1 MADWLKPTIT
11 SNYVTF
17 VDEVKERDFDAI
29 SLQLNAL
36 VNPPIGSV
44 KLVRSP
50 VKFQQ
55 WAAGG
60 TWTELVLS
68 VEGGGTG
75 STSIAGIRTN
85 LGLGSMAY
93 QNANAIAV
101 TGGTIANISSSG
113 AYFNH
118 QGGTMTILTPTVAG
132 HALTINAPG
141 NGYQGLIIAGSAGP
155 ISHGMY
161 IAAGANHNDFPLRIL
176 NYNSSVEIMRV
187 TGGGSVWIPGTL
199 AIPVGADKWVPW

>member
-29 SLQLNAL
+29 SLQYNAL
-36 VNPPIGSV
+36 VNPPNASV

-55 WAAGG
+55 WMTGA
-60 TWTELVLS
+60 WNELTLS

-75 STSIAGIRTN
+75 QTSIAGIRN
-85 LGLGSMAY
+85 VIGLGSMAY

-101 TGGTIANISSSG
+101 SGGTIANITSG
-113 AYFNH
+113 GSYFNH
-118 QGGTMTILTPTVAG
+118 QGGTITILQPTIAG
-132 HALTINAPG
+132 HALTINAPA
-141 NGYQGLIIAGSAGP
+141 NGYQGILIAGSAGP
-155 ISHGMY
+155 ISHGMH

-176 NYNSSVEIMRV
+176 NYNSSVELFRV
-187 TGGGSVWIPGTL
+187 TGGGSVWIPNSF
-199 AIPVGADKWVPW
+199 AIPVGADRWVPW

>member
-29 SLQLNAL
+29 SLQYNAL
-36 VNPPIGSV
+36 VNPPNASV

-55 WAAGG
+55 WMTGA
-60 TWTELVLS
+60 WNELTLS

-75 STSIAGIRTN
+75 QTSIAGIRTVI
-85 LGLGSMAY
+85 GLGSMAY
-93 QNANAIAV
+93 QNSNAISV
-101 TGGTIANISSSG
+101 TGGTIANISSGGS
-113 AYFNH
+113 YFNH

-132 HALTINAPG
+132 HGITVNGPA
-141 NGYQGLIIAGSAGP
+141 NGYAGIHILGPAGP
-155 ISHGMY
+155 ISHGM
-161 IAAGANHNDFPLRIL
+161 IIHAGAAHGDFPLLVR
-176 NYNSSVEIMRV
+176 NYNASAELLRV
-187 TGGGSVWIPGTL
+187 TGGGSVWIPGTF

>member
-1 MADWLKPTIT
+1 MADWSKPTIT

-29 SLQLNAL
+29 SLQYNAL
-36 VNPPIGSV
+36 VNPPNASV

-55 WAAGG
+55 WMTGA
-60 TWTELVLS
+60 WNELTLS

-75 STSIAGIRTN
+75 TTSIAGFRTS

-93 QNANAIAV
+93 QNSNAISV
-101 TGGTIANISSSG
+101 SGGTIANISSGGS
-113 AYFNH
+113 YFNH

-132 HALTINAPG
+132 HSLTVNGPS
-141 NGYQGLIIAGSAGP
+141 NGYVAIAITGP
-155 ISHGMY
+155 SGPYSHGLHMSC
-161 IAAGANHNDFPLRIL
+161 GANHNDMPLRIL
-176 NYNSSVEIMRV
+176 NYNSGVEIMRV
-187 TGGGSVWIPGTL
+187 TGGGSVWIPQTL

>member
-29 SLQLNAL
+29 SLQYNAL
-36 VNPPIGSV
+36 VNPPNASI

-55 WAAGG
+55 WMTGA
-60 TWTELVLS
+60 WNELTLS

-75 STSIAGIRTN
+75 ATSIAGIRTN

-101 TGGTIANISSSG
+101 TGGTIANITSG
-113 AYFNH
+113 GSYFNH
-118 QGGTMTILTPTVAG
+118 QGGTMTILTPTVNG
-132 HALTINAPG
+132 HALTINGPN
-141 NGYQGLIIAGSAGP
+141 NGYRSIAVQGASGP
-155 ISHGMY
+155 YSHGIH
-161 IAAGANHNDFPLRIL
+161 IAAGANHNDYPLQIM
-176 NYNSSVEIMRV
+176 NYNNSAEIMRI
-187 TGGGSVWIPGTL
+187 TGGGSVWIPYTL